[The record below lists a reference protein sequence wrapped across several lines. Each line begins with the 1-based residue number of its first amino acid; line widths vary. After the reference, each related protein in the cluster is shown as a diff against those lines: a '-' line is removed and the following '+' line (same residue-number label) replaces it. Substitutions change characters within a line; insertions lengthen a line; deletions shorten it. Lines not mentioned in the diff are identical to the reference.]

1 MVYDE
6 SYKILVLS
14 EKSLPLDDGDKIQQG
29 PSVEGWQRE
38 RLILV
43 DIIQS
48 LKNNLKQS
56 NKENKV
62 QRYFCLQSL

>member
-14 EKSLPLDDGDKIQQG
+14 EKSLPLDDGDKIQQA
-29 PSVEGWQRE
+29 PLVEGWQRE

-48 LKNNLKQS
+48 LKNYLKQS

-62 QRYFCLQSL
+62 HG